1 MAIMMTHL
9 VLISKSGLVGNSL
22 LSYCRSLVSHHFQ
35 TETMDPAK
43 FLACPGEA
51 TADGLIIVEEDNP
64 AEVDQI
70 VQAVGSSAQPAVV
83 VVQDYYRQRALQL
96 KTRLPVL
103 LWGMIDQNLA
113 MFLFE
118 LEENHNRA

>member
-1 MAIMMTHL
+1 MATMTTHL

-43 FLACPGEA
+43 FLACPGEVS
-51 TADGLIIVEEDNP
+51 ADGLIIVEEGNP

-70 VQAVGSSAQPAVV
+70 VQAVCTSPFPAII
-83 VVQDYYRQRALQL
+83 VVQDYYRQRALQM
-96 KTRLPVL
+96 KTQLPVL

-113 MFLFE
+113 RFLFE
-118 LEENHNRA
+118 LEKNQDHA